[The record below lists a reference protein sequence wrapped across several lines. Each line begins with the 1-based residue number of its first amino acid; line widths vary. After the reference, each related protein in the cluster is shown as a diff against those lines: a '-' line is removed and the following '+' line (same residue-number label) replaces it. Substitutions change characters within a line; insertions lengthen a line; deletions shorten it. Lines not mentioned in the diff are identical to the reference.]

1 MRRRAALAALAM
13 ALLAPALSAKA
24 LAAPLGPLYDVHAHW
39 ADANLPPGGEGQ
51 FIVQARNLGD
61 AVGGEDL
68 VIEDKL
74 PAGLTVNEIRFRT
87 FEPHEIAPTHCST
100 PQPGTARC
108 VLEAAELATYAPP
121 AGDHVNGTVWTEPGF
136 LPTMYV
142 VADVPANAEGTGTNS
157 ATLYGGGGTLPDGT
171 PCAQNE
177 SQLLTLPPCAEAV
190 NEVPFDPTPASFGI
204 APGTF
209 AADVFD
215 ADYPA
220 GAPLR
225 HAGAHPAELR
235 VDFDFNQELATVE
248 GHPTNL
254 PVGKIKTVE
263 ATLPRGLIG
272 NPEATP
278 KCDAVD
284 FAEVGATTNSTG
296 CPSDTQVGV
305 LNVDIVEAGFFEGA
319 RLSRVAIYNLQ
330 PPKGVPADFG
340 FNAQGLVQGHI
351 YPNIDPAQDYAI
363 ESLVPNIGNL
373 TPITSSEATFWGV
386 PGDPAHDKFR
396 FYPKET
402 GGHTLGAPWG
412 SAPIRPLLTD
422 PTDCGEENGGARI
435 RVESYNNPGQFTQA
449 QEYSDHLD
457 VTGCDDPRFRFE
469 PDISLQPTSR
479 DAGGPTG
486 LDVHLEVPQQNDE
499 VSDATQLYTQSEN
512 LKAIATPPIK
522 RSVVTLPEGM
532 TLNPSAAQGLAT
544 CSTAQIG
551 LISTDPIR
559 FNASPVTCPDASQFG
574 RLTIHTP
581 ILPVENQPEG
591 FIYVASQGDNPFH
604 NFLSLYL
611 VIEEPER
618 GILVKIAGRVDL
630 DPKTGQITTT
640 FDRLPQFPVSD
651 LQLSLKGGV
660 RAGLVN
666 PATCGKKTIT
676 AEFFSWQDPST
687 PHSVKSSYDVTQKP
701 NGSPCV
707 NDLGERPFQP
717 TLDAGTTKNTAGSYS
732 PFAMR
737 LTRTDDDQ
745 ELSQL
750 GLTLP
755 PGLAAKFAGVTICP
769 ASAIAQAEAR
779 TAAGDGALEQ
789 ADPSCPASS
798 SIGITEVGA
807 GVGVPLTYVPGKVYL
822 AGSYKGAPI
831 SIVAITPSV
840 VGPFDLGVIAV
851 RTALDVNSVTAQG
864 SARTDP
870 LPQIVQG
877 IPVRIRD
884 IRLHLDRPDFILNP
898 TSCAEKRIDAHV
910 TGTGGDITSTVDD
923 TAAELSQRFWAAD
936 CASLGFKP
944 KLSLRLFGGTHR
956 GAHPRLR
963 AVVTYPKG
971 GGYANIAAA
980 SVALPRSEFL
990 ENAHIKTVCTRVQ
1003 FAAKAC
1009 PADSIYGRVEA
1020 KTPLFD
1026 QPLQGPIY
1034 LRSSSHQL
1042 PDLVAVLRGPDSQPI
1057 EVDLDGRI
1065 DSVDGGI
1072 RNTFEVVPDA
1082 PVDWAVFAFQGGK
1095 KGLLVNSTNLCAK
1108 AHRATAKF
1116 SAQNGRRIVLHPK
1129 VTSTCKK
1136 AHRKK
1141 RKR

>member
-1 MRRRAALAALAM
+1 MRRPAVLIAFAVT
-13 ALLAPALSAKA
+13 LLALPAKA
-24 LAAPLGPLYDVHAHW
+24 LAGPLYDVRAHW
-39 ADANLPPGGEGQ
+39 ADTNLPPGGEGQ

-74 PAGLTVNEIRFRT
+74 PIGLTVKEIRFRT

-100 PQPGTARC
+100 PEPGTARC
-108 VLEAAELATYAPP
+108 VLAAAELPTYARP
-121 AGDHVNGTVWTEPGF
+121 AGDHVNGTVWTEPGY

-142 VADVPANAEGTGTNS
+142 VADVPAGAEGSGANT
-157 ATLYGGGGTLPDGT
+157 AILYGGSGALPEGS

-177 SQLLTLPPCAEAV
+177 GQLLTLPPCAEAV
-190 NEVPFDPTPASFGI
+190 NQVPFDAMLAPFGI

-209 AADVFD
+209 AADLFD
-215 ADYPA
+215 AGYPA

-225 HAGAHPAELR
+225 QAGAHPAELR

-254 PVGKIKTVE
+254 PTGKIRTVE

-284 FAEVGATTNSTG
+284 FAETGSTTNSTG

-305 LNVDIVEAGFFEGA
+305 LNVNIVEAGFFEGA
-319 RLSRVAIYNLQ
+319 RLSRVAIYNLK

-351 YPNIDPAQDYAI
+351 YPNVDPAQDYAI
-363 ESLVPNIGNL
+363 KSLVPDIGNL
-373 TPITSSEATFWGV
+373 TPITGSEATFWGV
-386 PGDPAHDKFR
+386 PGDPAHDKLR

-435 RVESYNNPGQFTQA
+435 RVESYNNPDQFTQA
-449 QEYSDHLD
+449 QEYGDHLN

-469 PDISLQPTSR
+469 PGISIQPTSR

-499 VSDATQLYTQSEN
+499 VSDATQLYPQGKN

-544 CSTAQIG
+544 CSSAQIG
-551 LISTDPIR
+551 MGTDR
-559 FNASPVTCPDASQFG
+559 PVTCPDASQFG

-581 ILPVENQPEG
+581 ILPADNQPEG

-604 NFLSLYL
+604 NLLSLYL

-618 GILVKIAGRVDL
+618 GILVKIPGKVDL

-666 PATCGKKTIT
+666 PTTCGTKTIT

-687 PHSVKSSYDVTQKP
+687 PHTVKSSYNIAQEPD
-701 NGSPCV
+701 GSPCV
-707 NDLGERPFQP
+707 NDLSERPFQP
-717 TLDAGTTKNTAGSYS
+717 TLDAGTTNNTAGSYS
-732 PFAMR
+732 PFLMR

-745 ELSQL
+745 EFSKL

-755 PGLAAKFAGVTICP
+755 PGLAAKFAGVTICSD
-769 ASAIAQAEAR
+769 AAIAQAEAR
-779 TAAGDGALEQ
+779 TAAGEGVLEQ

-798 SIGITEVGA
+798 SIGTTEVGV
-807 GVGVPLTYVPGKVYL
+807 GVGVPLTYVPGRVYL
-822 AGSYKGAPI
+822 AGPYNGAPI

-851 RTALDVNSVTAQG
+851 RTALDVNPVTAQG

-870 LPQIVQG
+870 LPQIFQG

-884 IRLHLDRPDFILNP
+884 IRLHLDRPGFVLNP
-898 TSCAEKRIDAHV
+898 TSCAEKQIDAHV
-910 TGTGGDITSTVDD
+910 TGTGGDITSTADD

-944 KLSLRLFGGTHR
+944 KLSLRLFGATHR

-963 AVVTYPKG
+963 AVVVYPKG
-971 GGYANIAAA
+971 AYANIAAA
-980 SVALPRSEFL
+980 SVALPHSEFL
-990 ENAHIKTVCTRVQ
+990 ENAHIRTVCTRVQ
-1003 FAAKAC
+1003 FAAKSC
-1009 PADSIYGRVEA
+1009 PAESIYGHVEA

-1026 QPLQGPIY
+1026 SPLQGPIY
-1034 LRSSSHQL
+1034 LRSSSHRL
-1042 PDLVAVLRGPDSQPI
+1042 PDLVAVLRGPDSQPV

-1065 DSVDGGI
+1065 DSIHGGI
-1072 RNTFEVVPDA
+1072 RNTFEIVPDA
-1082 PVDWAVFAFQGGK
+1082 PVDWAVFEFEGGQK
-1095 KGLLVNSTNLCAK
+1095 SLLANSTNLCVK

-1116 SAQNGRRIVLHPK
+1116 SAQNGRKIVLHPK
-1129 VTSTCKK
+1129 LVSACKK
-1136 AHRKK
+1136 AHR
-1141 RKR
+1141 

>member
-1 MRRRAALAALAM
+1 MKGLVTLPALVAI
-13 ALLAPALSAKA
+13 ALLSLALPSKA
-24 LAAPLGPLYDVHAHW
+24 LAGPLYDLHAHW
-39 ADANLPPGGEGQ
+39 ADTNLPPDGEGQ
-51 FIVQARNLGD
+51 FVVQARNLGD
-61 AVGGEDL
+61 ATGGEDL
-68 VIEDKL
+68 VIEDRL
-74 PAGLTVNEIRFRT
+74 PSGLTVKEIRFVT
-87 FEPHEIAPTHCST
+87 EQPLELAPTHCST

-108 VLEAAELATYAPP
+108 VLETAELGEYARPP
-121 AGDHVNGTVWTEPGF
+121 GDHWNGTVWTESGF

-142 VADVPANAEGTGTNS
+142 VADIPAAATGSGANT
-157 ATLYGGGGTLPDGT
+157 AILYGGGGALPDGM

-177 SQLLTLPPCAEAV
+177 SQLPTLPPCAEAV
-190 NEVPFDPTPASFGI
+190 SQVPFDSTPAPFGI

-215 ADYPA
+215 AGYPA

-225 HAGAHPAELR
+225 QAGAHPADLR
-235 VDFDFNQELATVE
+235 VDFDFNQQLATVE

-305 LNVDIVEAGFFEGA
+305 LNVNIVEAGAFEGA
-319 RLSRVAIYNLQ
+319 RLSRVAIYNLK
-330 PPKGVPADFG
+330 PPKGMPADFG

-373 TPITSSEATFWGV
+373 TPITGSEATFWGV

-412 SAPIRPLLTD
+412 SAPIRPLLTN
-422 PTDCGEENGGARI
+422 PTDCGEENGGTRI
-435 RVESYNNPGQFTQA
+435 QVESYNNPGQFTQA
-449 QEYSDHLD
+449 QEYGDHLN
-457 VTGCDDPRFRFE
+457 VTGCDDSRFRFE

-486 LDVHLEVPQQNDE
+486 LEVHLEVPQQNDE
-499 VSDATQLYTQSEN
+499 VSDATQLYTQNKN
-512 LKAIATPPIK
+512 LKAIATSPIK

-544 CSTAQIG
+544 CSSAQIG

-559 FNASPVTCPDASQFG
+559 FNAAPVTCPEASQFG

-581 ILPVENQPEG
+581 ILPAENQPEG
-591 FIYVASQGDNPFH
+591 FIYVASQDDNPFH

-618 GILVKIAGRVDL
+618 GILVKIAGKVDL
-630 DPKTGQITTT
+630 DPNTGQITTT

-651 LQLSLKGGV
+651 LELSLKGGV

-666 PATCGKKTIT
+666 PTTCGTKTIT

-701 NGSPCV
+701 DGSPCV
-707 NDLGERPFQP
+707 NSLGGRPFVP
-717 TLDAGTTKNTAGSYS
+717 TLDAGTTQNTAGSYS
-732 PFAMR
+732 PFVMR

-745 ELSQL
+745 EFSQL

-755 PGLAAKFAGVTICP
+755 PGLAAKFAGVAIC
-769 ASAIAQAEAR
+769 SDVAIAQAEGRMA
-779 TAAGDGALEQ
+779 TGDGALEQ
-789 ADPSCPASS
+789 ANPSCPASS
-798 SIGITEVGA
+798 SIGTTEVGA
-807 GVGVPLTYVPGKVYL
+807 GVGVPLTYVPGKIYL
-822 AGSYKGAPI
+822 AGPYKGAPI
-831 SIVAITPSV
+831 SIVAITPTV

-851 RTALDVNSVTAQG
+851 RTALDVNPMTAQG

-870 LPQIVQG
+870 LPQIFQG

-884 IRLHLDRPDFILNP
+884 LQLHLDRPNFILNP
-898 TSCAEKRIDAHV
+898 TSCAEKQIDAHV
-910 TGTGGDITSTVDD
+910 TGTGGDIASTTDD

-936 CASLGFKP
+936 CAFLGFKP
-944 KLSLRLFGGTHR
+944 KLSLHLFGATHR

-971 GGYANIAAA
+971 GTYANIAAA
-980 SVALPRSEFL
+980 SVALPHSEFL
-990 ENAHIKTVCTRVQ
+990 ENAHIRSVCTRVQ

-1009 PADSIYGRVEA
+1009 PADSIYGHVEA

-1034 LRSSSHQL
+1034 LRSSSHTL
-1042 PDLVAVLRGPDSQPI
+1042 PDMVAVLRGPDSQPV

-1065 DSVDGGI
+1065 DSVRGGI

-1082 PVDWAVFAFQGGK
+1082 PVDWAVFSFQGGG
-1095 KGLLVNSTNLCAK
+1095 KGLLANSTNLCSK
-1108 AHRATAKF
+1108 VNRATVKF
-1116 SAQNGRRIVLHPK
+1116 SAQSGRTIVLHPK
-1129 VTSTCKK
+1129 MMSACKK
-1136 AHRKK
+1136 VHRKK
-1141 RKR
+1141 RLH

>member
-1 MRRRAALAALAM
+1 VKRVAILTVLAA
-13 ALLAPALSAKA
+13 ALLASASPSQA
-24 LAAPLGPLYDVHAHW
+24 LAGPLYDVHAHW
-39 ADANLPPGGEGQ
+39 ADTNLPPGGEGQ
-51 FIVQARNLGD
+51 FILQVRNLGD
-61 AVGGEDL
+61 AVGGENL
-68 VIEDKL
+68 VIEDRL
-74 PAGLTVNEIRFRT
+74 PAGLTVKEIRFRT
-87 FEPHEIAPTHCST
+87 FEPHEIAATHCST

-108 VLEAAELATYAPP
+108 VLEAAELATYARP
-121 AGDHVNGTVWTEPGF
+121 AGDHVNGGYWTEPGF

-142 VADVPANAEGTGTNS
+142 VADIPAGSAGAGTNT
-157 ATLYGGGGTLPDGT
+157 ATLYGGGGALPDGS
-171 PCAQNE
+171 PCAQSE
-177 SQLLTLPPCAEAV
+177 AQLLTLPPCAEAV
-190 NEVPFDPTPASFGI
+190 NQVPFDPTPAPFGI
-204 APGTF
+204 APDTF
-209 AADVFD
+209 AADLFD
-215 ADYPA
+215 AGYPA

-225 HAGAHPAELR
+225 QAGAHPAELR
-235 VDFDFNQELATVE
+235 VDFDLNQQLATVD
-248 GHPTNL
+248 GHLTNL

-263 ATLPRGLIG
+263 ATLPRGFIG

-284 FAEVGATTNSTG
+284 FAEVGATLSSTG
-296 CPSDTQVGV
+296 CPSDTQVGT
-305 LNVDIVEAGFFEGA
+305 LNISIVEGGFFSGE
-319 RLSRVAIYNLQ
+319 LVSRVAIYNLK

-340 FNAQGLVQGHI
+340 FTAGVGLVQGHI

-363 ESLVPNIGNL
+363 KSLVPNIGNL
-373 TPITSSEATFWGV
+373 SPITTSEATFWGV

-402 GGHTLGAPWG
+402 AGHNLGAPWG

-422 PTDCGEENGGARI
+422 PTDCGEENGGTRI
-435 RVESYNNPGQFTQA
+435 RVESYNNSGQFTQA
-449 QEYSDHLD
+449 QEYGDHLD
-457 VTGCDDPRFRFE
+457 VSGCEDPRFRFE

-499 VSDATQLYTQSEN
+499 VGDATQLYRQSGN

-559 FNASPVTCPDASQFG
+559 FNATPVTCPEASQFG

-581 ILPVENQPEG
+581 ILPADNQPEG
-591 FIYVASQGDNPFH
+591 FIYVAKQGDNPFH

-630 DPKTGQITTT
+630 DPQTGQITTT
-640 FDRLPQFPVSD
+640 FDHLPQFPVSD
-651 LQLSLKGGV
+651 LQLSLKGGA

-666 PATCGKKTIT
+666 PTTCGTKTIT

-687 PHSVKSSYDVTQKP
+687 PHHVTSSYHVTQKP
-701 NGSPCV
+701 DGSPCV
-707 NDLGERPFQP
+707 NSLGERRFKP
-717 TLDAGTTKNTAGSYS
+717 TLGAGTTNNTAGSYS
-732 PFAMR
+732 PFVMR
-737 LTRTDDDQ
+737 LARMDEDQ
-745 ELSQL
+745 EFSRL

-755 PGLAAKFAGVTICP
+755 PGLAAKFAGVAICP
-769 ASAIAQAEAR
+769 DAGIAQAEAR
-779 TAAGDGALEQ
+779 TAAGDGTLEQ
-789 ADPSCPASS
+789 SDPSCPPSS
-798 SIGITEVGA
+798 SIGTTEVGT
-807 GVGVPLTYVPGKVYL
+807 GVGGLLTYVPGTVYL
-822 AGSYKGAPI
+822 AGPYGGAPI
-831 SIVAITPSV
+831 SIVVITPAV

-851 RTALDVNSVTAQG
+851 RTALDVNPVTAQG
-864 SARTDP
+864 SARSDSF
-870 LPQIVQG
+870 PQIFQG

-884 IRLHLDRPDFILNP
+884 IRLHLDRPGFTLNP
-898 TSCAEKRIDAHV
+898 TSCAEKQIDAHI
-910 TGTGGDITSTVDD
+910 TGTGGDITSAVDD

-1042 PDLVAVLRGPDSQPI
+1042 PDLVAVLRGPDSQPV

-1065 DSVDGGI
+1065 DSVHGGI

-1095 KGLLVNSTNLCAK
+1095 KGLLVNSADLCAK